1 MSFAQPPLRV
11 AWREKPSTYFVCTED
26 LAIPAGLQRQRA
38 SANARLIDFP
48 SGHHPFLSHPEAFAQ
63 SIAAEIDSAT

>member
-1 MSFAQPPLRV
+1 
-11 AWREKPSTYFVCTED
+11 VCTED
-26 LAIPAGLQRQRA
+26 LAIPAELQRQRA
-38 SANARLIDFP
+38 SASARLIDFP